1 MLERADAREHMSAC
15 GACVLRILAKAKA
28 SGRSEDNK
36 SKVQWKDENTQQ
48 KEVKKMAIARGWLA
62 CSGTAR

>member
-1 MLERADAREHMSAC
+1 MSAY

-28 SGRSEDNK
+28 KALGRSEDNK